1 MKTLIIKLVTHG
13 VYGRSDEMPSFK
25 DHTLVNEFLVQWI
38 FLKGVVGEMPFER
51 RMMIWDSM
59 MRGPS
64 ATVLRKL
71 VKKFGL
77 SKFNYPINTGTSK
90 PVLLIWDHPDLTAT
104 EATEKKE

>member
-1 MKTLIIKLVTHG
+1 
-13 VYGRSDEMPSFK
+13 MPLFK

-51 RMMIWDSM
+51 SMMIRDSM
-59 MRGPS
+59 MRGTS

-77 SKFNYPINTGTSK
+77 SKVDYKINTSTSK
-90 PVLLIWDHPDLTAT
+90 PVLLISDHPDINAT
-104 EATEKKE
+104 EVVQKKKEKVAARKIAVS